1 MRLLVRGLLL
11 AGVASPAF
19 AGDIDNSWLRG
30 SSSFPADPPPFQ
42 RWNGLYG
49 GGQVGADFYGID
61 FRNVVGTSITTIQ
74 GLDANFSGIPLS
86 SFPRLTNMDSKGISY
101 GGFVGYNYQ
110 IDDVVLGFELDFNRA
125 TLTGS
130 IADVESH
137 SYYVSANSSLYRT
150 TFNVITSA
158 SAAAA
163 EYGTIRVR
171 AGWAYG
177 DFLPYVFAGVSL
189 GQVNTTGS
197 VNVNYLGTLV
207 PLSGTG
213 PATIGGN
220 WTLANINHGKWLA
233 GFDVGLGIDYAVTRN
248 IFVRGE
254 AEYLQLA
261 DQNDIRTSVA
271 SVRAGAGLKF

>member
-11 AGVASPAF
+11 ASVASPAF
-19 AGDIDNSWLRG
+19 AADVDNSWLRG

-42 RWNGLYG
+42 RWNGVYG
-49 GGQVGADFYGID
+49 GGQVGADFDGID
-61 FRNVVGTSITTIQ
+61 FRNVVGSSITTIQ

-86 SFPRLTNMDSKGISY
+86 SFPRLTSMDSKGISY

-110 IDDVVLGFELDFNRA
+110 IDDVVLGFELNFNRA
-125 TLTGS
+125 TLNGTMS
-130 IADVESH
+130 DKQSH
-137 SYYVSANSSLYRT
+137 GYYVPANSSLYAT

-163 EYGTIRVR
+163 EYGTIRAR
-171 AGWAYG
+171 GGWAYG
-177 DFLPYVFAGVSL
+177 NFLPYVFAGVSL
-189 GQVNTTGS
+189 GQVNTSGS
-197 VNVNYLGTLV
+197 VNVNYQGTIV

-213 PATIGGN
+213 PSTIGGN
-220 WTLANINHGKWLA
+220 WTQSNINHGKWLA
-233 GFDVGLGIDYAVTRN
+233 GFDAGLGIDYAVTRN

-261 DQNDIRTSVA
+261 DQNDIRTSVV